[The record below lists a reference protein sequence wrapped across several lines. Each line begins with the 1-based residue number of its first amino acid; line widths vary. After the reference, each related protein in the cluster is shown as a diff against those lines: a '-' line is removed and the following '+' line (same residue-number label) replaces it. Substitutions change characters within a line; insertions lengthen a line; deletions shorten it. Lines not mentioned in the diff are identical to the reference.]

1 MVRVRSLRMG
11 VWIVVLGLV
20 AGTAGVLF
28 WRAQAPRKAARMNI
42 QAIGPQVGSTVQDF
56 TLPDQDGTPRR
67 LRSLFGPRGMLLV
80 FSRSADW

>member
-1 MVRVRSLRMG
+1 MG

-28 WRAQAPRKAARMNI
+28 SRAQPPRKAARLNI
-42 QAIGPQVGSTVQDF
+42 EAIGPQVGSTVPDF
-56 TLPDQDGTPRR
+56 TLPDQDGTPRT